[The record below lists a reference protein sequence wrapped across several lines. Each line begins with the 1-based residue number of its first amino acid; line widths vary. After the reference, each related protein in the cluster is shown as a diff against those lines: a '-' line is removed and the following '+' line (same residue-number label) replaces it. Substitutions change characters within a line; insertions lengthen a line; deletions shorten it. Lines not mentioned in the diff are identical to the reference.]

1 MVANEAWYPEDQV
14 GGVVRG
20 ATTSAVSWAAV
31 LAGAAAA
38 AALSLILLLLGAGL
52 GLSAVSPWSGDGA
65 GAKALGVAG
74 IVWLALTQ
82 IAASGFGGYLAGRLR
97 VRWRDTD
104 PDEVHFRDTAHGLL
118 AWAVSTL
125 FTAAVLTASV
135 GAVVGLGAQGLAA
148 GAAAVGPGTV
158 AAAAGATGSAAARD
172 ESPMTRAGREHDAS
186 APLSGDA
193 LGYYVDTLLRP
204 VSMAPPPTGTATGGS
219 GTGGSAGANSATL
232 RAWPDASMVH
242 AESNSTAALNRL
254 MLRALRDGGVLSPED
269 ARYASQLVAQRT
281 GLTPPEAERRVAETL
296 QRARA
301 EAQAIEVRARDA
313 ADTARK
319 TALQTALWMF
329 VALLIGAFT
338 ASLLA
343 TVGGRQRDRVE

>member
-14 GGVVRG
+14 GGVARVRS
-20 ATTSAVSWAAV
+20 TSAVSWASV

-52 GLSAVSPWSGDGA
+52 GMSAVSPWSGAGA

-82 IAASGFGGYLAGRLR
+82 IAASGLGGYLAGRLR

-104 PDEVHFRDTAHGLL
+104 VDEVHFRDTAHGLL

-135 GAVVGLGAQGLAA
+135 GAVVGIGAQGLAA
-148 GAAAVGPGTV
+148 GASAAGTATV
-158 AAAAGATGSAAARD
+158 AAVASGGPSREGDRGAST
-172 ESPMTRAGREHDAS
+172 E
-186 APLSGDA
+186 PLGGDA

-204 VSMAPPPTGTATGGS
+204 VAMTPPPTGAIG
-219 GTGGSAGANSATL
+219 GANAATL
-232 RAWPDASMVH
+232 RAWPDASMAH
-242 AESNSTAALNRL
+242 ADAYSSASLNRL
-254 MLRALRDGGVLSPED
+254 LLRALRDGGVLSPED
-269 ARYASQLVAQRT
+269 TRYASQLVAQRT
-281 GLTPPEAERRVAETL
+281 GLTQAEAERRVAETL

-301 EAQAIEVRARDA
+301 EAQSIEVRARDA

-319 TALQTALWMF
+319 IALQTALWMF
-329 VALLIGAFT
+329 VALLAGAFT